1 MFHREP
7 TPKKWRI
14 SPPTNEDK
22 SDRLNGL
29 WSSRNSEEEEMDI
42 PLDPFFEYQF
52 RVILIG
58 DSGVGKS
65 SLLRCFTDGT
75 FAEVSDPTVGVDF
88 FARIIKVADGTPI
101 KLQLWDTAGHERF
114 RSITKSYY
122 RNSVGCLLVFDVCC
136 RSSFLSI
143 GTWMSEAKKY
153 IDPYKAVFILVGC
166 KRDMPD
172 TDAKNREVNEPEARA
187 FANFHNIPYVETSAK
202 SGLNVEDAF
211 AILTQSIYDKI
222 ETGEY
227 KVDGNWDG
235 IKRGFFPLNNNN
247 NASSSSSSTN
257 SRRIRARGNSVVNL
271 REAQPESKLCC

>member
-75 FAEVSDPTVGVDF
+75 LSSRTGYTFFVKRIFQQYDPSCN
-88 FARIIKVADGTPI
+88 
-101 KLQLWDTAGHERF
+101 LQTLE
-114 RSITKSYY
+114 
-122 RNSVGCLLVFDVCC
+122 L
-136 RSSFLSI
+136 
-143 GTWMSEAKKY
+143 M
-153 IDPYKAVFILVGC
+153 
-166 KRDMPD
+166 
-172 TDAKNREVNEPEARA
+172 
-187 FANFHNIPYVETSAK
+187 YV
-202 SGLNVEDAF
+202 
-211 AILTQSIYDKI
+211 
-222 ETGEY
+222 
-227 KVDGNWDG
+227 
-235 IKRGFFPLNNNN
+235 
-247 NASSSSSSTN
+247 
-257 SRRIRARGNSVVNL
+257 
-271 REAQPESKLCC
+271 